1 MSRTSPSKGPHSKV
15 YHLSSF
21 PPFKVYFRERYLKKK
36 LISSIYQRADNGD
49 GGGFWRQTAK
59 YINKTLP
66 NVHRIILK
74 NAFLLQLST
83 TLNITFS

>member
-1 MSRTSPSKGPHSKV
+1 MSGTSPSKGPHSKV

-21 PPFKVYFRERYLKKK
+21 PPSKVYFRERYPKKK
-36 LISSIYQRADNGD
+36 RVSSIYQSAENGD
-49 GGGFWRQTAK
+49 DGGFWRQTAK

-66 NVHRIILK
+66 NVRRIILK